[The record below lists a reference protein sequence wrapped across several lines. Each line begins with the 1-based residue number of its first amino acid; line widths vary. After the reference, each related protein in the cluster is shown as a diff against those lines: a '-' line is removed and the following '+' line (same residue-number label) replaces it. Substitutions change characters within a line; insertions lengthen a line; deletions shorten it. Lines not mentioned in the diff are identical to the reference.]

1 MNKTVEDLKVE
12 VESLKKT
19 QTEENVEKK
28 NQETRTG
35 ASEVSLTNRIYKME
49 GRILGIGNMRKEMDT
64 LVKENTELKKS

>member
-28 NQETRTG
+28 NLETRTG